1 MFWVLNPPTN
11 FINKT
16 AKSEIK
22 VINIEINKCIEI
34 RDCTIGFLIIVQGFR
49 DQFQIMKNKEK
60 RERLDGKYV
69 LGILEEYR
77 ARMREI
83 LYL

>member
-1 MFWVLNPPTN
+1 MLNPPTN
-11 FINKT
+11 FTNKT
-16 AKSEIK
+16 LKSEIK

-34 RDCTIGFLIIVQGFR
+34 RDRTVGFLIIVWGFR
-49 DQFQIMKNKEK
+49 DQFQVMKSKER

-69 LGILEEYR
+69 LGILREYR